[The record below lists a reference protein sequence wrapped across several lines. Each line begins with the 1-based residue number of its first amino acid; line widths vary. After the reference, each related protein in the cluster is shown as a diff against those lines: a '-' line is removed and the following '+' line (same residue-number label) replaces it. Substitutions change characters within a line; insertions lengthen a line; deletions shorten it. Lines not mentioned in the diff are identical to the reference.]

1 MARVLLVDDD
11 ASLREVLSFAIEEL
25 GHEVSAHAG
34 GESALAEIE
43 IQTPDVVVTDLKM
56 PGIDGL
62 ELLRRVRATLPAT
75 PVIILTAF
83 GTIEDAVEAMKE
95 GAHHYLTKP
104 YRREELGVAIEQALE
119 RRRLLLENQ
128 SLRDR
133 LRAQQRR
140 IELVAISPAMQDVA
154 QMIQRIAPSDAT
166 VLITGESGSGKEV
179 VARALH
185 AHSERWSE
193 PFVAV
198 NCAAIPRDLLE
209 SELFGHARGAFT
221 GAIKDKPGKFQQA
234 QRGTLLLDEIAEL
247 PAELQTKLL
256 RVLETREVDVVGG
269 RVPIPVDVRV
279 LASTNADLEDAVREG
294 RFRND
299 LYYRLNVIPIRVPPL
314 RERREDIPA
323 LWEHFVARY
332 APDRRIDSSP
342 ELVRALLAYDWP
354 GNVRELANTCQR
366 MVILRR
372 SDTLSV
378 EDLPMN
384 VRAATGAFLAN
395 SGSTSEIASS
405 AGRASTSD
413 AVSGSAAPSESSSTA
428 GSTSAVEWDRAGDS
442 IAPGAS
448 SFLGE
453 LPEEELPLR
462 DIEREI
468 IVRALAKHNGN
479 RSRTAEYLRIP
490 RHVLLYRMEKFGIH

>member
-1 MARVLLVDDD
+1 MARILLVDDD

-34 GESALAEIE
+34 GESALAEVE
-43 IQTPDVVVTDLKM
+43 VQTPDVIVTDLKM

-83 GTIEDAVEAMKE
+83 GTIEDAVEAMKQ

-140 IELVAISPAMQDVA
+140 IELVAISPAMQEVA
-154 QMIQRIAPSDAT
+154 QLIQRIAPSDAT

-269 RVPIPVDVRV
+269 RVPVPVDVRV

-299 LYYRLNVIPIRVPPL
+299 LFYRLNVIPIRVPPL
-314 RERREDIPA
+314 RERRDDIPA

-332 APDRRIDSSP
+332 APERRIDSTP
-342 ELVRALLAYDWP
+342 ELLRALREYAWP

-372 SDTLSV
+372 SDTLSAD
-378 EDLPMN
+378 DLPEN
-384 VRAATGAFLAN
+384 LRSAVHTLAAEGVAGVSAD
-395 SGSTSEIASS
+395 GS
-405 AGRASTSD
+405 ASTESP
-413 AVSGSAAPSESSSTA
+413 GPAA
-428 GSTSAVEWDRAGDS
+428 R
-442 IAPGAS
+442 I
-448 SFLGE
+448 LGE
-453 LPEEELPLR
+453 LPDDELPLR
-462 DIEREI
+462 DVEREI
-468 IVRALAKHNGN
+468 IIRALAKHNGN

-490 RHVLLYRMEKFGIH
+490 RHVLLYRMAKFGIH

>member
-11 ASLREVLSFAIEEL
+11 ASLREVLSYAIEEL

-279 LASTNADLEDAVREG
+279 LASTNADLEDAVREA
-294 RFRND
+294 RFRTD

-314 RERREDIPA
+314 RERPEDIPA

-332 APDRRIDSSP
+332 APDRRIDSTS
-342 ELVRALLAYDWP
+342 ELGRALLAYAWP

-372 SDTLSV
+372 SDTLSID
-378 EDLPMN
+378 DLPEN
-384 VRAATGAFLAN
+384 VRAASGTFLAK
-395 SGSTSEIASS
+395 SASTAESTSTPGSASTSE
-405 AGRASTSD
+405 STST
-413 AVSGSAAPSESSSTA
+413 VRRTFAA
-428 GSTSAVEWDRAGDS
+428 EWDRAGDPA
-442 IAPGAS
+442 APGAS
-448 SFLGE
+448 GFLGE

-462 DIEREI
+462 DVEREI

-490 RHVLLYRMEKFGIH
+490 RHVLLYRMAKFGIH

>member
-11 ASLREVLSFAIEEL
+11 ANLREVLSFAIEEL

-83 GTIEDAVEAMKE
+83 GTIEDAVEAMKQ

-119 RRRLLLENQ
+119 RRRLLQENQ

-140 IELVAISPAMQDVA
+140 IELVAISPAMQRVA
-154 QMIQRIAPSDAT
+154 QMIPRIAPSDAT

-185 AHSERWSE
+185 AQSERWSE

-299 LYYRLNVIPIRVPPL
+299 LFYRLNVIPIRVPPL

-323 LWEHFVARY
+323 LWEHFVSRY
-332 APDRRIDSSP
+332 APERRIDSTP
-342 ELVRALLAYDWP
+342 ELVRALLAYAWP

-366 MVILRR
+366 MAILRR

-378 EDLPMN
+378 EDLPEN
-384 VRAATGAFLAN
+384 VRVASGA
-395 SGSTSEIASS
+395 GTE
-405 AGRASTSD
+405 
-413 AVSGSAAPSESSSTA
+413 
-428 GSTSAVEWDRAGDS
+428 GSTSAAH
-442 IAPGAS
+442 GAS
-448 SFLGE
+448 LLESDRNDPSPAWGAAEFLGA

-462 DIEREI
+462 DVEREI

-490 RHVLLYRMEKFGIH
+490 RHVLLYRMAKFGIH